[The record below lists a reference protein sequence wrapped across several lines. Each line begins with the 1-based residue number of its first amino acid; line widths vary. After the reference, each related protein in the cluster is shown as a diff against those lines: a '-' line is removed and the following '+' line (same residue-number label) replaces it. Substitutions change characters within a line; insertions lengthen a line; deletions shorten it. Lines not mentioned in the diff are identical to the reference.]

1 MVEEFTRQIYNTDV
15 QNEIL
20 SVMAMHILRDISTEI
35 SGKWYALMVDE
46 TMDLSNTEQMVLC
59 LHYVDDSLE
68 VHEEFVGLYSLES
81 TSADVLVTVIQ
92 DTLLRMN
99 LAISNC
105 RGQCYDGSKNMSGSR
120 SGVATRIT
128 NLESRAPYTHCYG
141 HALNLAIQD
150 TVKGVKVMEDTLDT
164 VYEITKLIK
173 KFPKRDVIFPRFNSS
188 SAMGNYSRQKFF
200 YR

>member
-1 MVEEFTRQIYNTDV
+1 
-15 QNEIL
+15 
-20 SVMAMHILRDISTEI
+20 
-35 SGKWYALMVDE
+35 
-46 TMDLSNTEQMVLC
+46 
-59 LHYVDDSLE
+59 
-68 VHEEFVGLYSLES
+68 
-81 TSADVLVTVIQ
+81 
-92 DTLLRMN
+92 MN

-150 TVKGVKVMEDTLDT
+150 TVKGVKVMEDT

-173 KFPKRDVIFPRFNSS
+173 KSPKRDVIR
-188 SAMGNYSRQKFF
+188 
-200 YR
+200 